1 MMNLSDEEVMLAFRN
16 PKKRDGR
23 KKFKETKHLMYRGVR
38 NGEEEPTKW
47 VFEVHEPN
55 KKLGIWLEI
64 FPITEMT
71 ACAHDVAT
79 IVLHSRYAC
88 LNFTNSV
95 WRILVRALTT
105 AKDIQRATLEAAESF
120 RLAELDNVSGNELRQ
135 RIENEATM
143 TMAAK
148 VETEA
153 EVVFFIDKEVV
164 FSMPRLLIN
173 MAKGMLLPPP
183 HCYSGDDMKTDGDVS
198 LWNYSI

>member
-1 MMNLSDEEVMLAFRN
+1 MDIFAEYISFDSACMMNLSDEEVMLAFRN

-120 RLAELDNVSGNELRQ
+120 RLAELDNV
-135 RIENEATM
+135 
-143 TMAAK
+143 
-148 VETEA
+148 ETEA
-153 EVVFFIDKEVV
+153 EVVFFIDEEVV